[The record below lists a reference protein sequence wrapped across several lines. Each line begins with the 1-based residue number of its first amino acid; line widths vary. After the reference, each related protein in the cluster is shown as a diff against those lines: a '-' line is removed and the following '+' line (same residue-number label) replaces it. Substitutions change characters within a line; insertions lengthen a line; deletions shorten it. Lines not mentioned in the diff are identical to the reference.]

1 MADSPTRVHRVDVP
15 EPLDFTRR
23 MRRLCDD
30 MIARLPDALGHIEM
44 RRVALSFRQARNGSP
59 YGVYATL
66 TPLRF
71 PGGAAEAVRRG
82 RRWRMPRLLDADG
95 QECLYVL
102 NFYLPRFLDLNLQQ
116 KLQTTAHEL
125 WHVHPQFN
133 GDVRRFAGRCYA
145 HSHSRKTFDA
155 QAAELVER
163 WMAADPAPAI
173 YEFLQHDFQTLLQ
186 QYGRVTGAKI
196 RLPRLVRA

>member
-1 MADSPTRVHRVDVP
+1 MVDSPARLNRIDAV

-23 MRRLCDD
+23 MRVLCED
-30 MIARLPDALGHIEM
+30 MIARLPDVLGHIEM
-44 RRVALSFRQARNGSP
+44 RRVALAFRQTRSGSP

-71 PGGAAEAVRRG
+71 SGGAAETVRRG
-82 RRWRMPRLLDADG
+82 RRWRMPRLYDAAG
-95 QECLYVL
+95 EECLYVL
-102 NFYLPRFLDLNLQQ
+102 HFYLPRFLDLSLQQ
-116 KLQTTAHEL
+116 KLQTTTHEL

-145 HSHSRKTFDA
+145 HSHSRKHFDA

-163 WMAADPAPAI
+163 WLAASPAPAV
-173 YEFLQHDFQTLLQ
+173 YEFLQHDFQSLVARH
-186 QYGRVTGAKI
+186 GRVTGAKI